1 MEAVAERLYSLE
13 EYFAFCESHEG
24 RFEFVNGEII
34 EMSGETTT
42 SNRIAGN
49 IHRYLAKVLEDS
61 SYELYQNAV
70 KLRVEG
76 GKAVRIPDF
85 LICEEKGDA
94 IRYTTLPLLI
104 VEVVSESSA
113 KTDRVGK
120 LHEYSSEPSLIYY
133 LIIEQTKCSV
143 EMYVRDGERLY
154 LEFYDKME
162 DVIKFPYFNAELPL
176 QTIYRKVNFEF
187 CNALLKKKR

>member
-13 EYFAFCESHEG
+13 EYFAFCETHEG

-49 IHRYLAKVLEDS
+49 IHRYLAKILEDS

-70 KLRVEG
+70 KLRVEDG
-76 GKAVRIPDF
+76 RVVRIPDF

-94 IRYTTLPLLI
+94 VRYTTLPLLI
-104 VEVVSESSA
+104 VEVLSESTA
-113 KTDRVGK
+113 KTDRVEK
-120 LHEYSSEPSLIYY
+120 LQEYSSDPSLQYY
-133 LIIEQTKCSV
+133 LMIEQTKCRV
-143 EMYVRDGERLY
+143 EMYIRDGERWY
-154 LEFYDKME
+154 FEFYDKMD
-162 DVIKFPYFNAELPL
+162 DVISLPYFKAELPL
-176 QTIYRKVNFEF
+176 TVVYRKVSF
-187 CNALLKKKR
+187 

>member
-13 EYFAFCESHEG
+13 EYFAFCETHEG

-49 IHRYLAKVLEDS
+49 IHRYLAKILEDS

-70 KLRVEG
+70 KLRVEDG
-76 GKAVRIPDF
+76 RVVRIPDF

-94 IRYTTLPLLI
+94 VRYTTLPLLI
-104 VEVVSESSA
+104 VEVLSESTA
-113 KTDRVGK
+113 KTDRVEK
-120 LHEYSSEPSLIYY
+120 LQEYSSDPSLQYY
-133 LIIEQTKCSV
+133 LMIEQTKCRV
-143 EMYVRDGERLY
+143 EMYIRDGERWY
-154 LEFYDKME
+154 FEFYDKMD
-162 DVIKFPYFNAELPL
+162 DVIRLPYFKAELPL
-176 QTIYRKVNFEF
+176 SVVYRKVSF
-187 CNALLKKKR
+187 